1 MKYSSLAVSIA
12 ALLNTPAIAFAT
24 TKPVTENAIERI
36 EVAGQSLNSQGLS
49 VKDATINGP
58 FGDNLALQDIARLVT
73 PISKELI

>member
-1 MKYSSLAVSIA
+1 MYKRQYSYLAVSIA

-49 VKDATINGP
+49 VKDATIMAP
-58 FGDNLALQDIARLVT
+58 LAI
-73 PISKELI
+73 I